1 MTIRVE
7 GQNIFEDGDVSGD
20 LLSEKILI
28 AQTKGVVIQA
38 EVTGSPDGSL
48 IIEASSEMTE
58 KSGNVTIWSQIHTET
73 VLGVED
79 YLFFLKDAGY
89 KWVRVRWDAN
99 GGSSGLINARFTFK
113 GEW

>member
-7 GQNIFEDGDVSGD
+7 GETIYSAEDISLPFVSD
-20 LLSEKILI
+20 KILT
-28 AQTKGVVIQA
+28 AKTKGIVIQA
-38 EVTGSPDGSL
+38 ELVGAPDGFL
-48 IIEASSEMTE
+48 DIEVSSQMEE
-58 KSGNVTIWSQIHTET
+58 KSETVTIWSRIHRET

-89 KWVRVRWDAN
+89 KWFRVRWTPN
-99 GGSSGLINARFTFK
+99 GGSAGSLSARYTYK